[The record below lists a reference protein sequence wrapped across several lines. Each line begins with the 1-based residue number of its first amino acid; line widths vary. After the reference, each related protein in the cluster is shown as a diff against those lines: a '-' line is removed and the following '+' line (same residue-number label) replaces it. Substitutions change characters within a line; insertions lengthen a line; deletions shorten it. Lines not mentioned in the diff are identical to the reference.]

1 MQLTIEAPTIIT
13 TKQAPR
19 IPLSLITVRQAEP
32 TPVQSF
38 VAGHLT
44 AASVLSLSVVILS
57 ALCYVGIEFQVK
69 ELLTTDLLNNPAQS
83 SCILFFILGLVTL
96 FQSRFHADDSTEQR
110 TLIIACFGSTVIS
123 LIVLAKYLFNFP
135 IDIDSLIC
143 GPLPPVTEPCAQR
156 MAMAT
161 AVNFAILGVAYSLI
175 SANDSDRVKIGQLLI
190 VIPFATALV
199 TIVGYAFEA
208 TGLYGYAKT
217 PMSTRAAAMFVILV
231 LAMTFSR
238 PTKGYMTLLTSDT
251 AGSVLLRRLLPI
263 ALVGPLVVGMIC
275 LFGNKLLN
283 YGADVETAL
292 MATAMGLL
300 FTVGILL
307 TGVKVRELDEKRTA
321 VENQV
326 KQTYADLQT
335 RVAELAL
342 VNTKLETVS
351 EQTQQSRDQALEA
364 SRLKSQFVAKMSH
377 EIRTPMNGV
386 LGIVEALLR
395 TDIGEREREYVRVIK
410 DAGQSF
416 LALISDIL
424 DFSRIEEGTLVIEN
438 GPVEPLR
445 LVEGVCELL
454 APQTHAKGLKLYS
467 YIDPRLPS
475 SLVGDEAR
483 LRQILL
489 NLGGNA
495 IKFTERGKIT
505 IRAMMEELSGR
516 EMFVSFS
523 VTDSG
528 IGLTEETHKRL
539 FQPFVQAD
547 GTINRKYGGTGL
559 GLSISKRLVEL
570 MGGEIGAD
578 GKEGTGSTFWFVVP
592 LGRARRTPPLP
603 SAPKEVTNT
612 RLLVVDDDEQAREA
626 IKAYLVSFGFMNV
639 TTTSHV
645 DALAKMSEAHEN
657 GNEFR
662 VVIVDSGT
670 AGISAFELARKVRTD
685 SRFQVARLILITAYD
700 GMEKADA
707 HPGGFVCTVRRPI
720 RRMQLL
726 QSVVSTLTGER
737 ESITLRVF
745 SPTDPSGSLPTLT
758 RMVAFGQRA
767 DESQRDSARF
777 EIAEER
783 VKPFSGLALVVDD
796 TPINQ
801 QVACIL
807 LADLGLICDVASN
820 GKEAVKAY
828 ESRTYDIILMDLQMP
843 EMDGMEA
850 TRQIRKLETRTGRH
864 IPIIAVTAHALE
876 GSRDACLSSGMDD
889 YLSKPVQPDA
899 LQATLSRFLHRG
911 STSPSDAEKGQA

>member
-1 MQLTIEAPTIIT
+1 MIHKELVP
-13 TKQAPR
+13 
-19 IPLSLITVRQAEP
+19 IPALVAKF
-32 TPVQSF
+32 QS
-38 VAGHLT
+38 
-44 AASVLSLSVVILS
+44 AASALSLSVVVLS
-57 ALCYVGIEFQVK
+57 ALCYIGIEFQIPA
-69 ELLTTDLLNNPAQS
+69 LLTPDMLNNPAQS
-83 SCILFFILGLVTL
+83 SCILFFILAMVTL
-96 FQSRFHADDSTEQR
+96 FQSRFHADDTTEQR
-110 TLIIACFGSTVIS
+110 TLIVVCFSTMFVAIVI
-123 LIVLAKYLFNFP
+123 LGKYLFNYPF
-135 IDIDSLIC
+135 DIDSLIC
-143 GPLPPVTEPCAQR
+143 GPLPNINEACAQR
-156 MAMAT
+156 MAAAT
-161 AVNFAILGVAYSLI
+161 AVNFAVLSVAYSLI
-175 SANDSDRVKIGQLLI
+175 SANDSDRVKIGQLL
-190 VIPFATALV
+190 VMIPFGTALV

-208 TGLYGYAKT
+208 TGLYSYAKT
-217 PMSTRAAAMFVILV
+217 PMSTRAAAMFVLLV
-231 LAMTFSR
+231 LGMLFSR
-238 PTKGYMTLLTSDT
+238 PTKGYMTLITSDT
-251 AGSVLLRRLLPI
+251 AGSVLLRRLLPV
-263 ALVGPLVVGMIC
+263 ALVGPLVVGVLC

-283 YGADVETAL
+283 YGADIETAF
-292 MATAMGLL
+292 MATAMGVL
-300 FTVGILL
+300 FTVGIIL
-307 TGVKVRELDEKRTA
+307 TGREVRELDKQRTA

-342 VNTKLETVS
+342 INTKLSTLA

-386 LGIVEALLR
+386 LGIVEGLLR

-467 YIDPRLPS
+467 YIDPRLPA

-505 IRAMMEELSGR
+505 IRATMEEINGR
-516 EMFVSFS
+516 EMLVSFS

-603 SAPKEVTNT
+603 SAPREVTNA
-612 RLLVVDDDEQAREA
+612 RLLVIDDDEQAREGV
-626 IKAYLVSFGFMNV
+626 KAYLVSFGFMNV
-639 TTTSHV
+639 TATSHADALEKMAEAHTDGNEYRVVVV
-645 DALAKMSEAHEN
+645 DA
-657 GNEFR
+657 
-662 VVIVDSGT
+662 GT

-685 SRFQVARLILITAYD
+685 PRFQVSRLILITAYD
-700 GMEKADA
+700 GIDKSEA

-737 ESITLRVF
+737 DSITLRVF
-745 SPTDPSGSLPTLT
+745 SPTDPSGSLPTFT
-758 RMVAFGQRA
+758 RMTAFARK
-767 DESQRDSARF
+767 SQQ
-777 EIAEER
+777 EER
-783 VKPFSGLALVVDD
+783 DITRSEITEEKKKPFSGVALVVDD

-807 LADLGLICDVASN
+807 LADLGLVSDVASN

-828 ESRTYDIILMDLQMP
+828 ETKYYDVILMDLQMP

-899 LQATLSRFLHRG
+899 LQATLDKFLKDRKPVQDG
-911 STSPSDAEKGQA
+911 GK